1 MSKLYACITNAE
13 QSGRLR
19 SDEAADESVPP
30 AVAGGAFSGLAG
42 VHSNASTTPSATAG
56 GTDLVDLARQFSHRV
71 ETIENGVLFDVS
83 GMHNRIG
90 SPAQIAGRIAQK
102 LAAKN
107 IDANVAVAANAQTA
121 VLYARSRP
129 GVTVVEDKIHQRL
142 PLESLGIDQDT
153 LNVFHALGLEDSA
166 DLKKVPEAELLARY
180 GPEFRQVIDLINQN
194 GVHVLTPNLKE
205 NHVSWSYDLDF
216 PVDNFERLIFILG
229 HGLGKILEE
238 TAYFGFS
245 SEQIDIALKLDD
257 KTTAEYSIKL
267 SFPTMDKAFWMKLIN
282 LRIGNDPPPCEI
294 VSIKLACH
302 FARQRAIAR
311 GLFSAT
317 RPEPESLL
325 LTIDK
330 IKNIVGAANVGV
342 PVLVDQRL
350 PEAFQLDAEKLPA
363 GKEQKERSEPRPV
376 LALTYFH
383 PPLVADVSIFKGRL
397 MYLRTQHFAG
407 KVTEYGGTWK
417 ESSQWWTRRL
427 WERMEWDVE
436 LEDRRLYRLMMNNSD
451 WFVTGIYD

>member
-1 MSKLYACITNAE
+1 MRMNKLYACIIGV
-13 QSGRLR
+13 QSTSSAG
-19 SDEAADESVPP
+19 SESVPP
-30 AVAGGAFSGLAG
+30 VAAD
-42 VHSNASTTPSATAG
+42 STDRS
-56 GTDLVDLARQFSHRV
+56 LVEIANRFSHRV
-71 ETIENGVLFDVS
+71 EAIESGVLFDVS

-90 SPAQIAGRIAQK
+90 SPSQIAGKIFEEVRE
-102 LAAKN
+102 KN

-121 VLYARSRP
+121 VLYARSKP

-153 LNVFHALGLEDSA
+153 LNIFHTLGLEDSA
-166 DLKKVPEAELLARY
+166 DLKNIPEAELIARY
-180 GPEFRQVIDLINQN
+180 GRDFRKVIDLINQN

-205 NHVSWSYDLDF
+205 NNVSWNYDLDF
-216 PVDNFERLIFILG
+216 PVDDFERLIFILG

-245 SEQIDIALKLDD
+245 SEQIDIALRLDD

-267 SFPTMDKAFWMKLIN
+267 SFPTMDKAFWLKLIN
-282 LRIGNDPPPCEI
+282 LRIGNNPPPCEI
-294 VSIKLACH
+294 VSIKLVCC

-325 LTIDK
+325 LTVDK

-350 PEAFQLDAEKLPA
+350 PEEFALDAEKLPA
-363 GKEQKERSEPRPV
+363 GREQKEYSEAKPV

-397 MYLRTQHFAG
+397 MYLKTQYFAG
-407 KVTEYGGTWK
+407 KVIEYGGTWK

-436 LEDRRLYRLMMNNSD
+436 LEDRRLYRLAMNKTD
-451 WFVTGIYD
+451 WFITGVYD

>member
-1 MSKLYACITNAE
+1 MSKLYACI
-13 QSGRLR
+13 
-19 SDEAADESVPP
+19 
-30 AVAGGAFSGLAG
+30 AG
-42 VHSNASTTPSATAG
+42 VRSAECEVRS
-56 GTDLVDLARQFSHRV
+56 LVLIAQRFSHRV
-71 ETIENGVLFDVS
+71 EAIEDGVLFDVS

-90 SPAQIAGRIAQK
+90 SPAQIAGKIAQV
-102 LAAKN
+102 LAAEG
-107 IDANVAVAANAQTA
+107 IDANVAAAANAQTA
-121 VLYARSRP
+121 MLYAQSKD
-129 GVTVVEDKIHQRL
+129 GVTVIEDGTHQRL
-142 PLESLGIDQDT
+142 PLETLGIDQDT
-153 LNVFHALGLEDSA
+153 LNVFRTLGLEDSA
-166 DLKKVPEAELLARY
+166 HLKRVPESELIARY
-180 GPEFRQVIDLINQN
+180 GPEFRKVIDLINQN

-216 PVDNFERLIFILG
+216 PVDDFERLIFILG

-257 KTTAEYSIKL
+257 KTTSEYSIKL

-282 LRIGNDPPPCEI
+282 LRIGNDAPPCEI
-294 VSIKLACH
+294 VSIKLVCH

-325 LTIDK
+325 LTVDK
-330 IKNIVGAANVGV
+330 IKKIVGATNVGV

-350 PEAFQLDAEKLPA
+350 PEAFTLDAERLPE
-363 GKEQKERSEPRPV
+363 GREQKERSEQRPV

-383 PPLVADVSIFKGRL
+383 PPLRADVSIFKGRL
-397 MYLRTQHFAG
+397 MYLKTQYFAG
-407 KVTEYGGTWK
+407 KVSEYGGTWK

-436 LEDRRLYRLMMNNSD
+436 LEDRRLYRLMMNNND

>member
-1 MSKLYACITNAE
+1 M
-13 QSGRLR
+13 
-19 SDEAADESVPP
+19 
-30 AVAGGAFSGLAG
+30 
-42 VHSNASTTPSATAG
+42 
-56 GTDLVDLARQFSHRV
+56 
-71 ETIENGVLFDVS
+71 
-83 GMHNRIG
+83 
-90 SPAQIAGRIAQK
+90 
-102 LAAKN
+102 
-107 IDANVAVAANAQTA
+107 
-121 VLYARSRP
+121 
-129 GVTVVEDKIHQRL
+129 VEDKVHKRL
-142 PLESLGIDQDT
+142 PLETLGIDRDT
-153 LNVFHALGLEDSA
+153 LGVLHTLGLEDSA
-166 DLKKVPEAELLARY
+166 DLKGVPESELIARY
-180 GPEFRQVIDLINQN
+180 GPEFRKVIDLINQN

-205 NHVSWSYDLDF
+205 NHVSWNYDLDF
-216 PVDNFERLIFILG
+216 PVDDFERLIFILG

-257 KTTAEYSIKL
+257 KTTPEYSIKL

-294 VSIKLACH
+294 VSIKLVCH

-325 LTIDK
+325 LTVDK

-350 PEAFQLDAEKLPA
+350 PEAFTLDAEKLPA
-363 GKEQKERSEPRPV
+363 GREQKERNEQRPV

-383 PPLVADVSIFKGRL
+383 PPLPAEVSIFKGRL
-397 MYLRTQHFAG
+397 MYLKTQHFSG
-407 KVTEYGGTWK
+407 KVSEYGGTWK

-436 LEDRRLYRLMMNNSD
+436 LEDRRLYRLMMNKTD
-451 WFVTGIYD
+451 WYVTGVYD